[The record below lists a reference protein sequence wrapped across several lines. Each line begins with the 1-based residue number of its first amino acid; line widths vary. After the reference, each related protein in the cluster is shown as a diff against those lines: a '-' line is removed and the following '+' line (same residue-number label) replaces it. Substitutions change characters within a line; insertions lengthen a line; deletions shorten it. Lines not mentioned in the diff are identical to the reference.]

1 MGGREGERAGA
12 QISVSGKHSS
22 DADPQSAAPTTPLH
36 AVLTVFLPFSAGYFL
51 SYLFRNVNAVIAPRL
66 IGDLGLSAGDL
77 GLLTAAYFL
86 TFAAFQIPLGI
97 LLDRFGPRRVQATL
111 FLSAAAGA
119 GVFAL
124 GESRDLLL
132 LGRALIG
139 LGVAG
144 GLMASFK
151 AITIWFPKERW
162 PLVNGCFL
170 ASGGLGA
177 IAATEPVEL
186 LLGLTDWRGLFLGLC
201 VASVAVSVLIFA
213 VVPEAPEAA
222 RTSRLREALAQLRR
236 VYADRLFWRLAPL
249 GVFCSA
255 TSMAV
260 LGLWTGPWLKDVGGL
275 APDGVA
281 RTLLAGAAA
290 MAAGSI
296 LTGGL
301 ADLLGRRGVSLEAVT
316 GLGLLLF
323 FLAQTLVI
331 FGVDAG
337 AAWPWILYGMSAPFS
352 MLIYPRLSRHFPLSY
367 AGRANTGVNVLVF
380 TLAFTIQAAVG
391 WVIDLWPAAE
401 SGGYPP
407 AAYQAAFGA
416 ALAVQLA
423 AYLWFLLAP
432 RPKDAEQAFTA

>member
-1 MGGREGERAGA
+1 MT
-12 QISVSGKHSS
+12 SS
-22 DADPQSAAPTTPLH
+22 DADPHSPAPSRTLH

-51 SYLFRNVNAVIAPRL
+51 SYVYRNVNAVIAPRL
-66 IGDLGLSAGDL
+66 IEDLGLSAGDL

-86 TFAAFQIPLGI
+86 AFAAFQIPLGV
-97 LLDRFGPRRVQATL
+97 LLDRYGPRRVQATL
-111 FLSAAAGA
+111 FLAAAAGA
-119 GVFAL
+119 GIFAI

-144 GLMASFK
+144 GLMSSFK
-151 AITIWFPKERW
+151 AITIWFPPARW

-201 VASVAVSVLIFA
+201 VASVGVSLLIA
-213 VVPEAPEAA
+213 TVVPEAPAA
-222 RTSRLREALAQLRR
+222 AKTNRLREALGQLRQ
-236 VYADRLFWRLAPL
+236 VYADRLFWRLAPM

-260 LGLWTGPWLKDVGGL
+260 LGLWAGPWLKDVGGL
-275 APDGVA
+275 PPEGVA

-290 MAAGSI
+290 MALGSI

-301 ADLLGRRGVSLEAVT
+301 ADLLGRRGISLESVT
-316 GLGLLLF
+316 GIGLLLF
-323 FLAQTLVI
+323 FFAQFMVV

-337 AAWPWILYGMSAPFS
+337 AAWPWVLYGLSAPFS
-352 MLIYPRLSRHFPLSY
+352 MLIYPRLSRHFPLEY
-367 AGRANTGVNVLVF
+367 AGRANTALNLLVF
-380 TLAFTIQAAVG
+380 LLAFTIQAAVG
-391 WVIDLWPAAE
+391 WVIDLWPQ
-401 SGGYPP
+401 SGGGYPP
-407 AAYQAAFGA
+407 AAYQAAMGG

-423 AYLWFLLAP
+423 AYLWFLFAP
-432 RPKDAEQAFTA
+432 RSGTAPAAVTR

>member
-1 MGGREGERAGA
+1 MLATSEPLCPTIDR
-12 QISVSGKHSS
+12 VMTSS
-22 DADPQSAAPTTPLH
+22 DADTQNPAPSAPLH

-66 IGDLGLSAGDL
+66 IEDLGLGAGDL

-86 TFAAFQIPLGI
+86 AFAAFQIPLGI
-97 LLDRFGPRRVQATL
+97 LLDRYGPRRVQAVL

-119 GVFAL
+119 AVFAV

-151 AITIWFPKERW
+151 AITIWFPQARW

-186 LLGLTDWRGLFLGLC
+186 LLGLTDWRGLFFGLC
-201 VASVAVSVLIFA
+201 LASLAVSALIFW
-213 VVPEAPEAA
+213 VVPEAPASA
-222 RTSRLREALAQLRR
+222 RSSRLRDALGQLRH

-260 LGLWTGPWLKDVGGL
+260 LGLWSGPWLKDVGGL

-281 RTLLAGAAA
+281 RVLLAGAAA

-301 ADLLGRRGVSLEAVT
+301 ADLLGRRGISLEAVT
-316 GLGLLLF
+316 GLGLLVF
-323 FLAQTLVI
+323 FLAQALVI

-337 AAWPWILYGMSAPFS
+337 AAWPWILYGLSAPFS
-352 MLIYPRLSRHFPLSY
+352 MLIYPRLSRHFPLAY

-380 TLAFTIQAAVG
+380 LLAFTIQAAVG
-391 WVIDLWPAAE
+391 WVIDLWPEGAAG
-401 SGGYPP
+401 SYPP
-407 AAYQAAFGA
+407 AAYQTALGA
-416 ALAVQLA
+416 ALGVQLV

-432 RPKDAEQAFTA
+432 RPRGEAAALTP